1 MDVPIEALEKELE
14 AMHASNTLGKIIRW
28 MRDDNGDLVLL
39 QDAPG
44 SGGYA
49 ELYHFRRN
57 STDDNNEPLYFA
69 DQVAYAFASCGA
81 QLSNAFRLEYALPGP
96 RLGQHRA
103 QEAAQEAANYI
114 RSIEEEGRI
123 TSEEAS
129 SIFEDTIDNADTET
143 LTTQEIQEAIN
154 RRVESDGE
162 HGEGGGGGGKR

>member
-1 MDVPIEALEKELE
+1 MDVPIEALEKELL
-14 AMHASNTLGKIIRW
+14 AMHDSNTLGKIIRW

-49 ELYHFRRN
+49 ELYRFRRN
-57 STDDNNEPLYFA
+57 STDANNEPLYFA

-103 QEAAQEAANYI
+103 QEAANYI

-129 SIFEDTIDNADTET
+129 SIFEDTIDNAYTET